1 MDLERVVVGRSATRT
16 KTFTFTPTGTPTVD
30 VRRSDGTAVTVGSVT
45 GAATEWTYTIPST
58 SLTELDKITETWTAV
73 SGGVN
78 QEFVDY
84 IEVAGGYLFS
94 LDELEARLTDTTATY
109 TDAQLADARTYAET
123 EIEREINI
131 ALVPRFGT
139 YRGGA
144 DGYGS
149 FRIPVY
155 GLRAIRWVNTY
166 TAGVATAYSASQLLA
181 LELGEGTVY
190 GGYWPAGYRNV
201 EVGFEHGLD
210 TPPPGA
216 KEACLVLAEQHIVQG
231 PIDDRATQR
240 ASEFGPVNLA
250 TPGMFGSRF
259 GIPVVDAFCTSAR
272 IPAVA

>member
-1 MDLERVVVGRSATRT
+1 VERIVAGRSATIT
-16 KTFTFTPTGTPTVD
+16 KVFTFTPTGTPSVAVT
-30 VRRSDGTAVTVGSVT
+30 RSDGTAVTVGSVT
-45 GAATEWTYTIPST
+45 GAATDWTFTIPST
-58 SLTELDKITETWTAV
+58 SNLVTDILTVTWTAL

-78 QEFVDY
+78 QLFVDKV
-84 IEVAGGYLFS
+84 EVAGDVLFT
-94 LDELEARLTDTTATY
+94 LDELESRLTDTTSTY
-109 TDAQLADARTYAET
+109 TDAQFADARTYAET

-131 ALVPRFGT
+131 ALVPRFGV

-144 DGYGS
+144 DGYGT

-155 GLRAIRWVNTY
+155 GLRSVRWVNTY
-166 TAGVATAYSASQLLA
+166 SAGVATAYGASALLA
-181 LELGEGTVY
+181 LEVGEGTVY
-190 GGYWPAGYRNV
+190 GGSWPAGYRNV
-201 EVGFEHGLD
+201 EVGYEHGLD

-216 KEACLVLAEQHIVQG
+216 KEAALVLAEQYIVQG

-259 GIPVVDAFCTSAR
+259 GIPMVDAFCASFR